1 MNREVLYEAITNI
14 DNRFIE
20 EADPEAGSGY
30 MPRIRRLRPV
40 LNTAAVLLVVFGL
53 TTVAVRS
60 GLLSGAKSEAPAA
73 ADAPAAET
81 PMAAQ
86 FALKTETAYDVAVP
100 ESIEAEEAVLED
112 AMEEPVPEPAAGE
125 APAGE
130 FHAEADMR
138 GSDDMTDRL
147 TLEGINAD
155 AGELLKSYPTE
166 IIWKNASYTLCE
178 ELLSELPE
186 YAVSSGVVEN
196 TEGSVFF
203 AASDTVLGMQVFVS
217 ADSECLYISVG
228 DFWAVYSK

>member
-53 TTVAVRS
+53 TTAAVRS

-86 FALKTETAYDVAVP
+86 FSLKTETAYDVAVP

-112 AMEEPVPEPAAGE
+112 AM
-125 APAGE
+125 
-130 FHAEADMR
+130 
-138 GSDDMTDRL
+138 
-147 TLEGINAD
+147 
-155 AGELLKSYPTE
+155 
-166 IIWKNASYTLCE
+166 
-178 ELLSELPE
+178 
-186 YAVSSGVVEN
+186 
-196 TEGSVFF
+196 
-203 AASDTVLGMQVFVS
+203 
-217 ADSECLYISVG
+217 
-228 DFWAVYSK
+228 